1 MVEWSFDL
9 RGCNVYFVQV
19 WVWVIWSVKH
29 CGWCGEVCGCVGV
42 EKEVGGFEGQ
52 RM

>member
-1 MVEWSFDL
+1 MVVRFAWVQCVLCAGLGVGNLVGRTL
-9 RGCNVYFVQV
+9 RVV
-19 WVWVIWSVKH
+19 
-29 CGWCGEVCGCVGV
+29 WCGEVCGCVGV